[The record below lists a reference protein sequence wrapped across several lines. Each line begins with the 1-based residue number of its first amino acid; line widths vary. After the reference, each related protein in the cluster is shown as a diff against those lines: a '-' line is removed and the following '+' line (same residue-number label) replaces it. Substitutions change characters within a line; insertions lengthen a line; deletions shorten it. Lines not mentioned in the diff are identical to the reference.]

1 MDEIMNVGKI
11 YSMQYMRA
19 VAIVSIVLWHVVE
32 GIGLPWESG
41 YHKVVTLFFS
51 DGTSI
56 FVMIS
61 GFFFKLSS
69 YKYEVRSYLKSKLKN
84 VISPYIIIMV
94 VSIIIFDPSLSYTK
108 SHVVDGFVRP
118 INYPLW
124 FIPFITTV
132 FLLTPALAM
141 LSSECLSIAAAL
153 CVFIVIVTD
162 RGDFSLTNHE
172 FFIGNIIH
180 YIPLFIVGMCYAE
193 NFQKINEFVRRNIK
207 MTFACFLLATI
218 IILMSNFQCFQY
230 LKRDFYSFYK
240 IPLTLLLVVFFE
252 CVKIKGKASAFLTYI
267 GDISFPIFFL
277 HAIFL
282 IVLFGDN
289 PLGKYVSSLPD
300 GYKLLSSL
308 IITMANI
315 FLCAAISS
323 ACKFLFKDKSRLI
336 IGY

>member
-1 MDEIMNVGKI
+1 
-11 YSMQYMRA
+11 
-19 VAIVSIVLWHVVE
+19 
-32 GIGLPWESG
+32 
-41 YHKVVTLFFS
+41 
-51 DGTSI
+51 
-56 FVMIS
+56 
-61 GFFFKLSS
+61 
-69 YKYEVRSYLKSKLKN
+69 
-84 VISPYIIIMV
+84 
-94 VSIIIFDPSLSYTK
+94 
-108 SHVVDGFVRP
+108 
-118 INYPLW
+118 
-124 FIPFITTV
+124 
-132 FLLTPALAM
+132 
-141 LSSECLSIAAAL
+141 
-153 CVFIVIVTD
+153 
-162 RGDFSLTNHE
+162 
-172 FFIGNIIH
+172 
-180 YIPLFIVGMCYAE
+180 
-193 NFQKINEFVRRNIK
+193 
-207 MTFACFLLATI
+207 
-218 IILMSNFQCFQY
+218 MSNFQYFQY